1 MFHHLVC
8 MQVLADWAISQW
20 AQLNGDAEQSSW
32 SRYGLILSLLALTAT
47 LSFTWVTFYALRIRH
62 SSRTLYQA
70 MLTSVLL
77 SPITYF
83 DSTPAGRILNRF
95 TKGIHRLRSEH
106 RLTQLP
112 PCMTDTAC
120 MDDAVPWI
128 FNDSLFVSSS
138 VSLSEYGL

>member
-1 MFHHLVC
+1 M
-8 MQVLADWAISQW
+8 LADWAISQW

-62 SSRTLYQA
+62 SSKTLYQA

-83 DSTPAGRILNRF
+83 DSTPVGRILNRF
-95 TKGIHRLRSEH
+95 TKGICRVLKVSVDSTPALHDRYCLHGRCCSLDLQ
-106 RLTQLP
+106 RLTL
-112 PCMTDTAC
+112 CKY
-120 MDDAVPWI
+120 
-128 FNDSLFVSSS
+128 
-138 VSLSEYGL
+138 ER